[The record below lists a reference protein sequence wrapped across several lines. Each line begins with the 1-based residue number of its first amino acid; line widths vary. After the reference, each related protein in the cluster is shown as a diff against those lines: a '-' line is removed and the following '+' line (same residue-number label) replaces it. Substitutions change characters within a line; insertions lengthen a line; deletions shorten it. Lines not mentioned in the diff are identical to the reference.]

1 MKKKEIKNY
10 VICCLPHRKRKVEK
24 GDKLS
29 NQQVD
34 LRTKKKRKEKKE
46 GKERKKRKQER
57 KTDKK
62 KKKTGN
68 EISDAFVIIFKER

>member
-34 LRTKKKRKEKKE
+34 LRTKKKKKKR
-46 GKERKKRKQER
+46 KERKKRK
-57 KTDKK
+57 KK
-62 KKKTGN
+62 KKARKKDGQ
-68 EISDAFVIIFKER
+68 KEKENGK